1 MQNSAISDTQ
11 ITAST
16 ELEIKWGP
24 KRARLHIKE
33 TSYYQGGWRPST
45 SDINQWLQIDLGTQ
59 KTKVT
64 GVATQGGHSKVYK
77 YWVQKYNLQYSETED
92 NFTYFEEQGQSLA
105 KVWVRGSRYC

>member
-16 ELEIKWGP
+16 KLEIKWGP

-59 KTKVT
+59 KTNVT
-64 GVATQGGHSKVYK
+64 GVATQGGHSEVYK
-77 YWVQKYNLQYSETED
+77 YWVEKYNLQYSETED

-105 KVWVRGSRYC
+105 KV